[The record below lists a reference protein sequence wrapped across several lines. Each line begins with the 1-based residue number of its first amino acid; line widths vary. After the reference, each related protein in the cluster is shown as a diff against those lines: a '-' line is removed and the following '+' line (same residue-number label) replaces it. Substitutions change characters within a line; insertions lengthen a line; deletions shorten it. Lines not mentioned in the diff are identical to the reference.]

1 MQRPVLQTKEVLNGY
16 VYFAS
21 DIEGRLAGVRF
32 TRGDTD
38 EQHTITF
45 VCKQEEWED
54 VSPPVSVIPTVF
66 STEGEEY
73 STVATHNAVFHDG
86 GGFVA
91 ALVYNGGLHI
101 WRSEDGTQWAELP
114 PPVMP
119 SGILRA
125 PVNCYGLSG
134 GGILC
139 VAKEVRND
147 GEYDHETGRSFLL
160 ESADGGASFT
170 HTGISLPDAYLDDI
184 LVSHG
189 NGVAVVQLPLNARY
203 QNGTRSFDLRVSRRR
218 YILVKA
224 KNSWTKHVV
233 NADAPDFPD
242 WFFADATYADYKA
255 AVATA
260 PYPGGA
266 WDFNK
271 SPFFSLEEDLSQDP
285 VWVPITAET
294 GYWEYPTAAVAAD
307 WKSSVTYDDEG
318 FDPPIPIITEPLT
331 GAWRVKRAFDTLH
344 DVWFS
349 RHRNRFVC
357 GNKSSTNALSWV
369 EDAPLN
375 DDVYLT
381 MPIAQT
387 VRAGGHDT
395 DRWHLSIRYPYADV
409 GPFVPLEHYNS
420 EWPGD
425 RYAGDR
431 VFIEPMTGSPGL
443 AMIYGIRLA
452 SKDPQLPQ
460 WARPVMKSADGS
472 SSLTY
477 IEQERLAN
485 YIDGFGPHKPYYVSN
500 YNDHASYPGTQNT
513 LVSGE
518 RAWFVTRFT
527 RLVAETEQFVD
538 ETVIHYFQLPPPDQF
553 WEKKVFAYE

>member
-1 MQRPVLQTKEVLNGY
+1 MQRPVLQSKEVLSGY

-21 DIEGRLAGVRF
+21 DGEGVLAGVRF
-32 TRGDTD
+32 NRGDTN

-54 VSPPVSVIPTVF
+54 VSPPVSVTPIVF
-66 STEGEEY
+66 STDGEEY

-134 GGILC
+134 SGILC

-147 GEYDHETGRSFLL
+147 GEYDHEAGRSFLL
-160 ESADGGASFT
+160 ESADGGLTFT
-170 HTGISLPDAYLDDI
+170 HTGISLPDAYLKDI
-184 LVSHG
+184 LVARG
-189 NGVAVVQLPLNARY
+189 NGVIVVQLPLNALY
-203 QNGTRSFDLRVSRRR
+203 TALDIESLRVSRRR
-218 YILVKA
+218 YLLVKKDGA
-224 KNSWTKHVV
+224 WIKHVA

-255 AVATA
+255 ARAAA

-271 SPFFSLEEDLSQDP
+271 SPFFEYTSHYDEEAEE
-285 VWVPITAET
+285 WVDAIE
-294 GYWEYPTAAVAAD
+294 AVD
-307 WKSSVTYDDEG
+307 WKSTVTYDNEG
-318 FDPPIPIITEPLT
+318 FDPPIPIITESAR
-331 GAWRVKRAFDTLH
+331 GWRAKRAFDMLH

-349 RHRNRFVC
+349 RHRSKFIC
-357 GNKSSTNALSWV
+357 GNRSSYDALTWTD
-369 EDAPLN
+369 DAPVN

-381 MPIAQT
+381 MPINQG
-387 VRAGGHDT
+387 VRAGWHDT

-420 EWPGD
+420 EWPGG
-425 RYAGDR
+425 RYSGDR

-452 SKDPQLPQ
+452 SKDPQLPL
-460 WARPVMKSADGS
+460 WARPVMKSADGTS
-472 SSLTY
+472 ALTY

-485 YIDGFGPHKPYYVSN
+485 YIDGFGPHKAYYATFGGGHYSC
-500 YNDHASYPGTQNT
+500 PGTQNT

-527 RLVAETEQFVD
+527 RLVAETKKFVD
-538 ETVIHYFQLPPPDQF
+538 ETVIHHFQLPPPDQF

>member
-1 MQRPVLQTKEVLNGY
+1 MQRPVLQSREVLNGY

-21 DIEGRLAGVRF
+21 DSEGKLAGVRF
-32 TRGDTD
+32 NRGDTD
-38 EQHTITF
+38 SQHTITF
-45 VCKQEEWED
+45 VRKHGDWEA
-54 VSPPVSVIPTVF
+54 VSAPIPARPMRDTHDDA
-66 STEGEEY
+66 ER
-73 STVATHNAVFHDG
+73 STVANHNSVFHDG
-86 GGFVA
+86 SNFVA
-91 ALVYNGGLHI
+91 ALVYDDALHV
-101 WRSEDGTQWAELP
+101 WRSVDGAQWTEQP
-114 PPVMP
+114 QPVMP
-119 SGILRA
+119 AGILRA
-125 PVNCYGLSG
+125 PTACYGLSDG
-134 GGILC
+134 VLLC
-139 VAKEVRND
+139 VVQETANN
-147 GEYDHETGRSFLL
+147 GEYDYETGRSFLL
-160 ESADGGASFT
+160 ESADGGLTFT
-170 HTGISLPDAYLDDI
+170 RTGISLPDAYLKNI
-184 LVSHG
+184 LVSRG
-189 NGVAVVQLPLNARY
+189 NGVIVVQLPLNARY

-285 VWVPITAET
+285 VWVPFTDGTEI
-294 GYWEYPTAAVAAD
+294 WEHPTTAVAAD
-307 WKSSVTYDDEG
+307 WKSSVVYDDEG
-318 FDPPIPIITEPLT
+318 FDPPIPIITESAR
-331 GAWRVKRAFDTLH
+331 GWRAKRAFDMLH

-349 RHRNRFVC
+349 RHRSKFIC
-357 GNKSSTNALSWV
+357 GNRSSYDALTWTD
-369 EDAPLN
+369 DAPVN

-381 MPIAQT
+381 MPINQG

-395 DRWHLSIRYPYADV
+395 DRWHLSIRYPYADI
-409 GPFVPLEHYNS
+409 GPFVPLEHFNE
-420 EWPGD
+420 EWPGR
-425 RYAGDR
+425 RYSGDR

-452 SKDPQLPQ
+452 SKDPQLPL

-500 YNDHASYPGTQNT
+500 YGNHASYPGTQST

-518 RAWFVTRFT
+518 QAWFVTRFT
-527 RLVAETEQFVD
+527 RLVAETKQFVD

>member
-1 MQRPVLQTKEVLNGY
+1 MQRPVLQSREVLNGY

-21 DIEGRLAGVRF
+21 DSEGKLAGVRF
-32 TRGDTD
+32 NRGDTD
-38 EQHTITF
+38 SQHTITF
-45 VCKQEEWED
+45 VRKHGDWEA
-54 VSPPVSVIPTVF
+54 VSAPIPVRPTLNN
-66 STEGEEY
+66 TDDAEH
-73 STVATHNAVFHDG
+73 STVANHNAVFHDG
-86 GGFVA
+86 SSFVA
-91 ALVYNGGLHI
+91 ALVYDDSLHI
-101 WRSEDGTQWAELP
+101 WHSVDGAQWTEQLQ
-114 PPVMP
+114 PVMP
-119 SGILRA
+119 AGILRA
-125 PVNCYGLSG
+125 PTACYGLSDG
-134 GGILC
+134 VLLC
-139 VAKEVRND
+139 VVQETTNN
-147 GEYDHETGRSFLL
+147 GEYDYETGRSFLL
-160 ESADGGASFT
+160 ESADGGLTFVR
-170 HTGISLPDAYLDDI
+170 TGISLPDAYLKNI
-184 LVSHG
+184 LVARG
-189 NGVAVVQLPLNARY
+189 NGVIVVQLPLNALCNALY
-203 QNGTRSFDLRVSRRR
+203 VDSLRVSRRR
-218 YILVKA
+218 YLLVKKDGA
-224 KNSWTKHVV
+224 WIKHVA

-294 GYWEYPTAAVAAD
+294 GYWECPTTAVAAD
-307 WKSSVTYDDEG
+307 WKSSVTYDNEG
-318 FDPPIPIITEPLT
+318 FDPPIPIITESA
-331 GAWRVKRAFDTLH
+331 GGWRAKRAFDMLH

-349 RHRNRFVC
+349 RHRSKFIC
-357 GNKSSTNALSWV
+357 GNRSSYDALTWTD
-369 EDAPLN
+369 DAPVN

-381 MPIAQT
+381 MPINQG

-395 DRWHLSIRYPYADV
+395 DRWHLSIRYPYADI
-409 GPFVPLEHYNS
+409 GPFVPLEHFNGG
-420 EWPGD
+420 WPGG
-425 RYAGDR
+425 RYSGDR
-431 VFIEPMTGSPGL
+431 VFIDPFTGSPGL
-443 AMIYGIRLA
+443 AMLYGLKIA
-452 SKDPQLPQ
+452 SKDPQLPL

-500 YNDHASYPGTQNT
+500 YGDHASYPGTQST

>member
-1 MQRPVLQTKEVLNGY
+1 MQRPVLQSREVLNGY

-21 DIEGRLAGVRF
+21 DSEGRLAGVRF
-32 TRGDTD
+32 NRGDTYS
-38 EQHTITF
+38 QHTITF

-54 VSPPVSVIPTVF
+54 VSAPIPVRPTLNN
-66 STEGEEY
+66 TDDAEH
-73 STVATHNAVFHDG
+73 STVANHNAVFHDG
-86 GGFVA
+86 SNFVA
-91 ALVYNGGLHI
+91 ALVYDDALHV
-101 WRSEDGTQWAELP
+101 WRSVNGDQWTEQP
-114 PPVMP
+114 QPVMP
-119 SGILRA
+119 AGILRA
-125 PVNCYGLSG
+125 PTACYGLSDG
-134 GGILC
+134 VLLC
-139 VAKEVRND
+139 VVQETTNN
-147 GEYDHETGRSFLL
+147 GEDEYETGRSFLL
-160 ESADGGASFT
+160 ESADGGLTFVR
-170 HTGISLPDAYLDDI
+170 TGISLPDAYLKNI
-184 LVSHG
+184 LVARG
-189 NGVAVVQLPLNARY
+189 NGVIVVQLPLNALCS
-203 QNGTRSFDLRVSRRR
+203 TLDIESLRVSRRR
-218 YILVKA
+218 YLLVKKDGA
-224 KNSWTKHVV
+224 WIKHVA
-233 NADAPDFPD
+233 NADAPAFPD
-242 WFFADATYADYKA
+242 WFFADATYDDYED

-271 SPFFSLEEDLSQDP
+271 SPFFEDTSHYDEENDE
-285 VWVPITAET
+285 WVDAIE
-294 GYWEYPTAAVAAD
+294 AVD
-307 WKSSVTYDDEG
+307 WKSTVTYDNEG
-318 FDPPIPIITEPLT
+318 FDPPIPIITESAR
-331 GAWRVKRAFDTLH
+331 GWRAKRAFDMLH

-349 RHRNRFVC
+349 RHRSKFIC
-357 GNKSSTNALSWV
+357 GNRSSYDALTWTD
-369 EDAPLN
+369 DAPVN

-409 GPFVPLEHYNS
+409 GPFVPLEHYSS
-420 EWPGD
+420 EWPGA

-472 SSLTY
+472 SALTY

-485 YIDGFGPHKPYYVSN
+485 YIDGFGPHKAYYATFGGGH
-500 YNDHASYPGTQNT
+500 YSYPGRQST

-518 RAWFVTRFT
+518 HAWHITRFT
-527 RLVAETEQFVD
+527 RLIEETKEFVD
-538 ETVIHYFQLPPPDQF
+538 ETVIHHFQLPPPDQF